1 MLCTR
6 IGTPCVLL
14 LALLIF
20 ANRAVGAEDTVIAD
34 PVVAKL
40 HDKVVRFLES
50 VSAETN
56 TAFNDLL
63 LGSPLSEQKDSVR
76 SLVDKSKEIA
86 DRYGAFRESEQISAK
101 RIGKDVVLLKYLYKC
116 EKFPVLW
123 YFAFY
128 RDFTRSTAAGDDYW
142 LVISVRFDT
151 QIEALGY

>member
-1 MLCTR
+1 MFCTR
-6 IGTPCVLL
+6 FGTHCVVL
-14 LALLIF
+14 LALLF
-20 ANRAVGAEDTVIAD
+20 SVGRATGADDPTSAD

-40 HDKVVRFLES
+40 HDKVVRFLDG
-50 VSAETN
+50 VSADPN
-56 TAFNDLL
+56 TAFNELL

-86 DRYGAFRESEQISAK
+86 DRYGAVRESEQVSAK
-101 RIGKDVVLLKYLYKC
+101 RIGKDVVLLKCLYKC

-128 RDFTRSTAAGDDYW
+128 RDFSRSTTTGDDHW

-151 QIEALGY
+151 AIEALGY

>member
-20 ANRAVGAEDTVIAD
+20 ASRAAGAEDTVSAD

-40 HDKVVRFLES
+40 HDRVVRFLES
-50 VSAETN
+50 VSTETN

-63 LGSPLSEQKDSVR
+63 LGSPLSEQKESVR

-86 DRYGAFRESEQISAK
+86 DRYGAFRESEQVSAK

-128 RDFTRSTAAGDDYW
+128 RDFTRSTVAGDDYW